1 MSTTIVEKPLTL
13 VRGLFQVRQT
23 TGNCWTCS
31 VVIYGAEVRFS
42 PVKMTR
48 VELESLLSHFNVTV
62 DWDAESSIVEF
73 MSEMPMDKLAQVG
86 ITQVTV

>member
-13 VRGLFQVRQT
+13 VRGLFQVRQIAD
-23 TGNCWTCS
+23 NNWICS
-31 VVIYGAEVRFS
+31 VVIYGAEVRFT
-42 PVKMTR
+42 PVQMTPAQ
-48 VELESLLSHFNVTV
+48 LESLLAQFNVDI

-73 MSEMPMDKLAQVG
+73 MSESPMAKLAQVG